1 MLYLRTFFNHNRYI
15 FIISGLFRLFLL
27 IYGHWHDL
35 RSPVKYTDMDY
46 FVFTGAAEKTY
57 HKQSVYDRETYRYTP
72 LLAWMLIPNVIGIPY
87 FGKILFSICDLIAG
101 YLMKNILILQGYSAK
116 KANLYIATWLW
127 NPIVAVIS
135 TRGNAESMIGT
146 GVLLCLWM
154 ILLKRPFFTG
164 CLLGLVIHLKLYTV
178 IYIPT
183 FLWVMD
189 NHYEGNLSP
198 KTIFR
203 WITHSRIYFTLA
215 LILVSIL
222 LNGIMY
228 QIYGMTFLNQT
239 YFYHFIRTD
248 HRHNFSPYHLWLYY
262 TSSSVESFFHI
273 PISLVS
279 FIPQMLLSTCL
290 IPVAFAKKNLP
301 GSIFSQTFAF
311 VTFNKV
317 CTSQY
322 FMWYLILLPIFLPSL
337 KFHSGLLMIILWG
350 LAQALWLFFAF
361 RLEFLGMNVFFPYLW
376 ISSILFFVI
385 NIWILGHII
394 DSLSFSYKPN

>member
-1 MLYLRTFFNHNRYI
+1 MNKNYKIIQEIINQYKILYSRDFFNHTYSI
-15 FIISGLFRLFLL
+15 FIIGGLLRIFLL

-35 RSPVKYTDMDY
+35 QSPVKYTDIDY
-46 FVFTGAAEKTY
+46 FVFTGAAEKAY
-57 HKQSVYDRETYRYTP
+57 HQQSVYDRDTYRYTP
-72 LLAWMLIPNVIGIPY
+72 LLAWMLIPNVMGIPY
-87 FGKILFSICDLIAG
+87 FGKILFSLCDLVAG
-101 YLMKNILILQGYSAK
+101 YLIKNILILQGYSTQK
-116 KANLYIATWLW
+116 VNLYTTICLW

-146 GVLLCLWM
+146 GVLLCLWATF
-154 ILLKRPFFTG
+154 LKRPFFTG
-164 CLLGLVIHLKLYTV
+164 CLLGFVIHLKLYTV

-183 FLWVMD
+183 FLWTMD
-189 NHYEGNLSP
+189 NYYEGKPLS

-203 WITHSRIYFTLA
+203 WITYSRIYFTLGI
-215 LILVSIL
+215 ILVSII

-228 QIYGMTFLNQT
+228 KIYGMVFLNQT

-262 TSSSVESFFHI
+262 TSSSVKSFFHI
-273 PISLVS
+273 PISLIS

-290 IPVAFAKKNLP
+290 IPVAFAKKNLT

-322 FMWYLILLPIFLPSL
+322 FMWYLILLPTFLPSL
-337 KFHSGLLMIILWG
+337 KFHSGLLMLIFWC
-350 LAQALWLFFAF
+350 LAQ
-361 RLEFLGMNVFFPYLW
+361 V
-376 ISSILFFVI
+376 
-385 NIWILGHII
+385 NI
-394 DSLSFSYKPN
+394 FN